1 MKHLDHLIR
10 ALPRMALLA
19 AALVA
24 VTAVWGTGA
33 DTARA
38 EGDDRDLTLATVH
51 VATSEGYLTFEGGN
65 GRYWARVRADEAT
78 ITFYDAGSSQP
89 VWTAA
94 VALDEDSDAGAL
106 ARDPAN
112 ASGTGTALR
121 AIAANLTDDAKVFHD
136 ADTRTYEY
144 VRPLELVPPSVRLTM
159 SGASVMVDGA
169 SPVGRVIY
177 ARFDAGT
184 RDEYIATVRGTE
196 VEVRFYP
203 RGSSRH
209 AWSAFVHLNEP
220 VESIDPTLAAPL
232 IEVIR
237 SITLADLQPPA
248 PFGADGPGG
257 DGTSAA
263 QIEGSEHVDNRI
275 VAAIAG
281 PEAERSGVPRQAAPD
296 EGGTGV
302 NNFDREEWYE
312 FSILLAPFLVL
323 VTFILILMFRWDRGS
338 KEE

>member
-1 MKHLDHLIR
+1 MKHLDQLIR

-38 EGDDRDLTLATVH
+38 EGDDGDSALSTTH
-51 VATSEGYLTFEGGN
+51 IATSEGYLTFEDGN

-78 ITFYDAGSSQP
+78 ITFYQAGSSQP

-106 ARDPAN
+106 VRDPAN

-121 AIAANLTDDAKVFHD
+121 EITANLPDGAKVFHD

-144 VRPLELVPPSVRLTM
+144 VRPLDLVPPSVRLTM
-159 SGASVMVDGA
+159 SGATVMVDGA
-169 SPVGRVIY
+169 SPVGGVIY
-177 ARFDAGT
+177 ARFDAET
-184 RDEYIATVRGTE
+184 RDEYVATVRGTE

-209 AWSAFVHLNEP
+209 AWSAFVQLDEP
-220 VESIDPTLAAPL
+220 VESIDPALAAPL
-232 IEVIR
+232 IEAIR
-237 SITLADLQPPA
+237 SITLAELQPPSPSESGAGAVQAGKSERMNGGNAVVIAA
-248 PFGADGPGG
+248 P
-257 DGTSAA
+257 
-263 QIEGSEHVDNRI
+263 Q
-275 VAAIAG
+275 
-281 PEAERSGVPRQAAPD
+281 AERARVPQQAAPD

-323 VTFILILMFRWDRGS
+323 VTFILILMFMWDRHSG
-338 KEE
+338 EEG

>member
-121 AIAANLTDDAKVFHD
+121 AIAANLPDGAKVFHD

-144 VRPLELVPPSVRLTM
+144 VHPLALVPQSVRLTM
-159 SGASVMVDGA
+159 SGATVLVDGA
-169 SPVGRVIY
+169 SPAGRVIY
-177 ARFDAGT
+177 ARFNAETG
-184 RDEYIATVRGTE
+184 DEYVATVRGTE

-209 AWSAFVHLNEP
+209 AWSAFVQLDEP
-220 VESIDPTLAAPL
+220 VESIDPALAAPL
-232 IEVIR
+232 IEAIR
-237 SITLADLQPPA
+237 SITLAELQPPA
-248 PFGADGPGG
+248 PSESGAGTVQAGESERMDGG
-257 DGTSAA
+257 DA
-263 QIEGSEHVDNRI
+263 
-275 VAAIAG
+275 AAIAG
-281 PEAERSGVPRQAAPD
+281 AEAERSGVPRQAAPD